1 MTAERFDGRAVL
13 ITGAGAGIG
22 EAAARAFAELGAS
35 VALAD
40 RDEAAVR
47 ALAGELDGAIAV
59 AADVTSPAE
68 VEAAVAAALES
79 FGRLDVLVNS
89 AGGFRRRVP
98 TWEMPVDEWDE
109 VVDANLKGVF
119 LCCRAA
125 LPPMLEAGYGRIVN
139 VSSGA
144 GRAVTHVSASHYAAA
159 KAGVLG
165 LTRHLAREVADRGV
179 TVNAVAPGTTL
190 TPRIEQLYDA
200 RRLEEIAEG
209 IPIGRLAVPDDHVA
223 PIVFLASEGSRY
235 VTGVTLDVVG
245 GRYLI

>member
-1 MTAERFDGRAVL
+1 
-13 ITGAGAGIG
+13 
-22 EAAARAFAELGAS
+22 
-35 VALAD
+35 
-40 RDEAAVR
+40 
-47 ALAGELDGAIAV
+47 
-59 AADVTSPAE
+59 VTSPAD
-68 VEAAVAAALES
+68 VEAAVAAALE
-79 FGRLDVLVNS
+79 
-89 AGGFRRRVP
+89 
-98 TWEMPVDEWDE
+98 EWDE

-144 GRAVTHVSASHYAAA
+144 GRAITHVSASHYAAA

-165 LTRHLAREVADRGV
+165 RTRHLAREVADRGV

-200 RRLEEIAEG
+200 RRLEEIAAE

>member
-1 MTAERFDGRAVL
+1 MAERFDERAALV
-13 ITGAGAGIG
+13 TGAGAGIG
-22 EAAARAFAELGAS
+22 EAAARALAELGAA
-35 VALAD
+35 VTLAD
-40 RDEAAVR
+40 RDGAAVE
-47 ALAGELDGAIAV
+47 ALAHELPGAV
-59 AADVTSPAE
+59 AVRADVTSAAD
-68 VEAAVAAALES
+68 VEHAVTTTLER

-98 TWEMPVDEWDE
+98 TWEMPEDEWDE

-125 LPPMLEAGYGRIVN
+125 LPAMLDAGYGRIVN

-144 GRAVTHVSASHYAAA
+144 GRAITHVSASHYAAA

-165 LTRHLAREVADRGV
+165 FTRHLAREVADSGV

-190 TPRIEQLYDA
+190 TPRIEGLYDE
-200 RRLEEIAEG
+200 RRLEEIAAA
-209 IPIGRLAVPDDHVA
+209 IPVGRLAVPDDHVA